1 MKLTPLAPQADLIYF
16 EGEAKSVLNSPAAT
30 GMGFWSIN
38 PYIGCAFACAYCYAP
53 YAHRYVVERTLAAQP
68 NEEIRTR
75 FSELPQ
81 QVAFSRRIIV
91 KCNAAT
97 SLRQE
102 LAPGRAKRAALER
115 GEDLVIGTATDP
127 YQPAERRFRVTRS
140 ILEVLTSVRS
150 LSLAIITKSPLI
162 ARDVDVLSCIAAQ
175 GRVTIHLSLITVDRV
190 LARRIEP
197 RAPTPESRLRALRRL
212 SEAGIEVG
220 INIMPVLPGITDAP
234 SGLEAL
240 VRAVADAGAKY
251 VNTCSLRLQ
260 TAARERYLPIL
271 AKEFPELTER
281 YAKAYAKG
289 YAVSEN
295 YQQGLKRFVRRTCER
310 VGIRYGSP
318 EEDAITDLDPA
329 ERPMQLELALRNGR
343 TAADQ

>member
-1 MKLTPLAPQADLIYF
+1 MQLSPLAKQADLLYF
-16 EGEAKSVLNSPAAT
+16 DGAAKSVLNSPAAT

-68 NEEIRTR
+68 NEEVRAR
-75 FSELPQ
+75 FSELPP

-91 KCNAAT
+91 KVNAAEC
-97 SLRQE
+97 LRQE
-102 LAPGRAKRAALER
+102 LALGRAKRVALER

-127 YQPAERRFRVTRS
+127 YQPAERRFRITRS
-140 ILEVLTSVRS
+140 LLEELVSVRS

-162 ARDVDVLSCIAAQ
+162 ARDVDVLSRIAAN
-175 GRVTIHLSLITVDRV
+175 GSVTIHLSLITVDRA

-220 INIMPVLPGITDAP
+220 INIMPVLPGITDSPA
-234 SGLEAL
+234 GLEAL

-271 AKEFPELTER
+271 AREFPELSER

-289 YAVSEN
+289 YSVSEN

-310 VGIRYGSP
+310 IGIRYGSSR
-318 EEDAITDLDPA
+318 EDAVTDLDPP
-329 ERPMQLELALRNGR
+329 ERPVQLELGLTMR
-343 TAADQ
+343 

>member
-1 MKLTPLAPQADLIYF
+1 MKLSPLSSQADLVYF
-16 EGEAKSVLNSPAAT
+16 DGAAKSVLNSPAAT

-38 PYIGCAFACAYCYAP
+38 PYIGCAFACSYCYAP
-53 YAHRYVVERTLAAQP
+53 YAHRYVVERTLAAEP
-68 NEEIRTR
+68 NEEVLARL
-75 FSELPQ
+75 SELPP

-91 KCNAAT
+91 KANAAAC
-97 SLRQE
+97 LRAE

-140 ILEVLTSVRS
+140 ILEALSTVRS
-150 LSLAIITKSPLI
+150 LSLAIITKSPLV
-162 ARDVDVLSCIAAQ
+162 ARDIDLLSRIASN
-175 GRVTIHLSLITVDRV
+175 GRATIHLSLITVDRA

-197 RAPTPESRLRALRRL
+197 RAPTPESRLRALRHL
-212 SEAGIEVG
+212 SEAGIAVG
-220 INIMPVLPGITDAP
+220 INVMPVLPGITDSP

-240 VRAVADAGAKY
+240 VRAVAEAGAAY

-289 YAVSEN
+289 YSVSET
-295 YQQGLKRFVRRTCER
+295 YQQGLKQFVRKTCER
-310 VGIRYGSP
+310 IGIRYGSP
-318 EEDAITDLDPA
+318 REDALTDVDPP
-329 ERPMQLELALRNGR
+329 ERPLQLELALPGR
-343 TAADQ
+343 